1 MASSVSRTALET
13 VVTATMLT
21 RLFVAIAN
29 IDATAWD
36 GRALAREEC
45 RFALDGVRFAAMDS
59 PEMKRWWV
67 RRFLAA

>member
-1 MASSVSRTALET
+1 MASNVSRTALET

-29 IDATAWD
+29 NDATWD
-36 GRALAREEC
+36 GRKLVREEC

>member
-29 IDATAWD
+29 NDATWD
-36 GRALAREEC
+36 GRTLAREEC

>member
-29 IDATAWD
+29 MDAIRD
-36 GRALAREEC
+36 GRTLAREEC
-45 RFALDGVRFAAMDS
+45 RFALVGVRFAAMDF
-59 PEMKRWWV
+59 PEMKRWRV